1 MGKGRVT
8 FFGGACNFYIKSNL
22 KSGIFNDKKK
32 FINKNV
38 FLRKK
43 IWIISHPA
51 AHVYFNQ
58 PVNSVCNCEWQFF

>member
-1 MGKGRVT
+1 M
-8 FFGGACNFYIKSNL
+8 
-22 KSGIFNDKKK
+22 FNDKKK

-51 AHVYFNQ
+51 THVYFNQ